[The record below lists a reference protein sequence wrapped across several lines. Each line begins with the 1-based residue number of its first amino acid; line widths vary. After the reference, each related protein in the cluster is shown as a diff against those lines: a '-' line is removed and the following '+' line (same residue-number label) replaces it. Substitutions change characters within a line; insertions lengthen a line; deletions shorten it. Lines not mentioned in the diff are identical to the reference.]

1 MVVTPYQAQ
10 LTNIFEEMEKLLKR
24 NRELASEVITGTG
37 DSLYIKTPTFKME
50 FKNGSNPRVVS
61 GIGMRQDGSGGGT
74 MRGFSADLVYLDEM
88 DMISKTFLDKVIN
101 QS

>member
-37 DSLYIKTPTFKME
+37 DSLYIKTPTF
-50 FKNGSNPRVVS
+50 
-61 GIGMRQDGSGGGT
+61 
-74 MRGFSADLVYLDEM
+74 
-88 DMISKTFLDKVIN
+88 
-101 QS
+101 